1 MAFSHWPLAG
11 ANGQKQTANSQI
23 IRKMKL
29 VFKILFTAF
38 IAWSMASCIDELGV
52 DTQEGRRILVV
63 EGAITTLPGPH
74 RILLSK
80 SDKYGDV
87 FDGFIRKET
96 KATVWIRNNEGDQVF
111 LTEGEQGTYYTPAS
125 FSAAAGKKYT
135 LHITLANGERYIS
148 LPEEVVPSPAIDSL
162 SFLFKEL
169 PTLDQFNPNTGIE
182 VYARWNDP
190 KDTDNFYLWEAEGV
204 YVVNTKP
211 HLFEGRDANYVPV
224 PMPKDCCD
232 RCYVYDFS
240 LNTVLRVFKD
250 NLTDG
255 NNNAQLAAFI
265 PDDGKRFME
274 KYLVVVRQYSLNKTA
289 YQFYDLLKNQL
300 SIQGNIFDPPPATI
314 RGNMINLDDPD
325 AEVIGYFR
333 ASDVQIDTL
342 YITRAEVGT
351 PKPILQIND
360 DCRVLDNS
368 TTTKPPF
375 WK

>member
-1 MAFSHWPLAG
+1 LAVRWR
-11 ANGQKQTANSQI
+11 QWLTANIQI

-29 VFKILFTAF
+29 VFKILLTAF
-38 IAWSMASCIDELGV
+38 IAFSLASCIDELGV
-52 DTQEGRRILVV
+52 DTKEGKRILVV

-74 RILLSK
+74 RIILSK
-80 SDKYGDV
+80 SDKYGSV

-96 KATVWIRNNEGDQVF
+96 RATVWIRDNDGDQVF
-111 LTEGEQGTYYTPAS
+111 LSEGEQGNYYTPAS
-125 FSAAAGKKYT
+125 FSAKAGNKYT
-135 LHITLANGERYIS
+135 LHITLDNGERYIS
-148 LPEEVVPSPAIDSL
+148 LPEEVVPSPPIDSL
-162 SFLFKEL
+162 SILFKEQ
-169 PTLDQFNPNTGIE
+169 PSLDFNRNTGIE
-182 VYARWNDP
+182 VYVRWNDP

-211 HLFEGRDANYVPV
+211 HLFEGKDENNVPV
-224 PMPKDCCD
+224 PMPKSCCD

-265 PDDGKRFME
+265 PDDGRRFME
-274 KYLVVVRQYSLNKTA
+274 KYLVVVQQSSLNKSA

-325 AEVIGYFR
+325 SDVIGYFR

-342 YITRAEVGT
+342 YITRAEVEE
-351 PKPILQIND
+351 PRPIDQIND
-360 DCRVLDNS
+360 DCRVLENS
-368 TTTKPPF
+368 STQKPSF